1 MTNAATWMPEKRT
14 QTPSPSPDLIPAK
27 TINRKL
33 TLELAHQLGALQNQS
48 AHLRRNSDGHEV
60 QKLFDR
66 YSGNRCLFGLWNM
79 RTVSD

>member
-33 TLELAHQLGALQNQS
+33 TLKLAHQMGALQFDTLLFLQVAGVLISHVRTRLVNGVYPS
-48 AHLRRNSDGHEV
+48 AKATH
-60 QKLFDR
+60 
-66 YSGNRCLFGLWNM
+66 
-79 RTVSD
+79 